1 MTKVN
6 IVRHNTINVINRLG
20 DIYTMSRSW
29 NSCDSKDA
37 SETKPL
43 QSSVSSYTRAV
54 GWCSRKCTLDLLK
67 RRVPIVEWL
76 PKYSIED
83 LKGDLIA
90 GMTVALTVI
99 PQGLAL
105 ASLANLPPQYGL
117 YTAFMGCFMYTIFG
131 SCKDLTIGPTA
142 IMSLMTAEHSASGG
156 VVYVILLT
164 FLSGCIQL
172 LMGVLNLGF
181 LVTFISS
188 SVVSGFTSA
197 AAITIA
203 TTQISGIFGMSSK
216 SDGFID
222 DVYHFFSGISQGN
235 IRYWDMTMGFC
246 SIAFLFMLKYC
257 TSLKLS
263 CCGSKAQRILEI
275 LLKTMSIARNA
286 LLVLSCAGVA
296 AILISYNID
305 KLTLTHEVKAGLPP
319 FEFPTFSLHYFN
331 NITNETIDKSFID
344 IVQDMGTGLIIIPL
358 LCLLEAIAIAKSFSK
373 GKKIDATQEMIA
385 FGFCNIMG
393 SFVSSYPATGSFSRT
408 AINYSSGVRT
418 TAGGVVTGSLVL
430 LALGFMS
437 PYFRFI
443 PKASLSAL
451 IFISVLNM
459 VHYEDV
465 IIMWRTNKLD
475 LLPFG
480 ATFIL
485 SFILG
490 LEYGIMIGIAIS
502 LGLLLLQA
510 SKPKFLI
517 EERQTYLGCRYLY
530 VKPDRTVL
538 FPSAEKLQ
546 TRILKSVP
554 DQSDKSVCCVLIDGE
569 HATTA
574 DYTMSLNMK
583 SLTNSLKN
591 ENVKV
596 IFVHLKPDVQNS
608 LKGSG
613 LADFMS
619 FLTKEEAENYIDA
632 ISVCQNSSV
641 SYCIAFPRHSLRSDD
656 VSLHDS

>member
-1 MTKVN
+1 MKDSAMKTYTCEMRTGPMKVD
-6 IVRHNTINVINRLG
+6 RL
-20 DIYTMSRSW
+20 
-29 NSCDSKDA
+29 DS
-37 SETKPL
+37 SEIKPL
-43 QSSVSSYTRAV
+43 QNSSSASYTSRTV
-54 GWCSRKCTLDLLK
+54 DWCSKKCTVNLLK
-67 RRVPIVEWL
+67 RRVPIIEWL

-142 IMSLMTAEHSASGG
+142 IMSLMTAEHSATGG
-156 VVYVILLT
+156 VVYVILIT

-172 LMGVLNLGF
+172 LMGILNLGF

-203 TTQISGIFGMSSK
+203 TTQISGIFGMNSK
-216 SDGFID
+216 SEGFID
-222 DVYHFFSGISQGN
+222 DVYNFFSGISQGN

-246 SIAFLFMLKYC
+246 SIAFLLMLKYC
-257 TSLKLS
+257 NRLQWS
-263 CCGSKAQRILEI
+263 CCGSSMQRIMET
-275 LLKTMSIARNA
+275 LLRTVSIARNA
-286 LLVLSCAGVA
+286 LLVLSCAGIA
-296 AILISYNID
+296 AILISYDID
-305 KLTLTHEVKAGLPP
+305 ELSLTHSVKAGLPP
-319 FEFPTFSLHYFN
+319 FELPSFSYHAFDN
-331 NITNETIDKSFID
+331 VTNKTIDKDFLD
-344 IVQDMGTGLIIIPL
+344 IVEDMGSGLVIIPL

-385 FGFCNIMG
+385 IGICNIMG
-393 SFVSSYPATGSFSRT
+393 AFVSSYPATGSFSRT

-418 TAGGVVTGSLVL
+418 TAGGIVTGTLVL

-465 IIMWRTNKLD
+465 VLMWRTNKMD
-475 LLPFG
+475 LVPFCV
-480 ATFIL
+480 TFFL

-502 LGLLLLQA
+502 VCLLILQV

-530 VKPDRTVL
+530 VKPDRTIL

-546 TRILKSVP
+546 TKILKAVP
-554 DQSDKSVCCVLIDGE
+554 DQSDKTVCCVLIDGE
-569 HATTA
+569 HLTTA

-583 SLTNSLKN
+583 SLTCSLKN
-591 ENVKV
+591 ENIKI
-596 IFVHLKPDVQNS
+596 IFINLKIDVQNS

-613 LADFMS
+613 PIDFIYFS
-619 FLTKEEAENYIDA
+619 TKEDAENYIDA
-632 ISVCQNSSV
+632 MSVCQNTT

-656 VSLHDS
+656 VSLDGS